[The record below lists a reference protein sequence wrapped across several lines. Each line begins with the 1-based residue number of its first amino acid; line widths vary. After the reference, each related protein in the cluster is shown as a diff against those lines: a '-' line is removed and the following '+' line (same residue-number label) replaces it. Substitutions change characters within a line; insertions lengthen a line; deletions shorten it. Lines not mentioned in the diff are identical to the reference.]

1 MFRRLQAAFRL
12 ILAYP
17 SADDVVSLL
26 QAAGRD
32 HVPVNT
38 SSKPSIFSE
47 IEGHEHMPVPD
58 PKDRPTVDAIIT
70 EISSQKWYIGQIVYK
85 RVFEEKMAQTG
96 Q

>member
-17 SADDVVSLL
+17 SADEVVLLL

-32 HVPVNT
+32 HVPINT
-38 SSKPSIFSE
+38 SSKQSVFSE
-47 IEGHEHMPVPD
+47 IEGHEHKPVPD

-70 EISSQKWYIGQIVYK
+70 EISSQEWYLGQIIYK
-85 RVFEEKMAQTG
+85 RVFEEKKAQTG